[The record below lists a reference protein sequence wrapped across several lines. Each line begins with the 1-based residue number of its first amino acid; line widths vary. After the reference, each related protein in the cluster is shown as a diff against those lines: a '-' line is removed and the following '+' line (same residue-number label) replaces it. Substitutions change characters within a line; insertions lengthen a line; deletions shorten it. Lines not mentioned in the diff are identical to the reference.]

1 MQTFSGALGGIRA
14 DAITATDDTDRPYAV
29 GGDTFTDFASAAGR
43 SCDNQMNSCAEMA
56 NSGGAGFSVGDCN
69 TQASQCKETIE
80 TESTTTAAPATSSVA
95 QTTTSTTPVSVSLVQ
110 AKTSSP
116 DSSPPLPPRALAQDG
131 LRPSRSSRSPPT
143 SPALSTASTADGEAS
158 SPFVPNLPTPRLP
171 GRAAEFLKTPP
182 SSSGDTEDGQYVT
195 ASWGSPYPKSEE
207 ANLLRRS
214 PSSEPS
220 EGSTI
225 HRLELDTPFLRPA
238 PSLVIPPND
247 HQPSSLAAI
256 LVNRARRPGP
266 ARGLTEDWIRQHT
279 AAGENVE
286 PRHWLSDGTD
296 SEHSSLSGSLSGD
309 EGAWL
314 EERDLKTPRATNPRR
329 STSSRQS
336 SRQHPRTRSSTE
348 TLKQSSVEQ
357 LRRSENANMATSV
370 SGLVLPDTAS
380 TVSLSTSTP
389 DNRPVTPV
397 GPKGPSNAG
406 MTPKPPVTPT
416 REGVKKEQAPT
427 PRIKK
432 KVPWRG
438 KNIMVLLPRDEGRG
452 QPGKGPIPLRQHEVT
467 NMFREWE
474 ELGYDIRGFDL
485 NVPAEYT
492 ALPVEHHSRSRDE
505 WPDVEEVVRERTEHK
520 FKVTLP
526 DLDAWRNYMNE
537 LTEAK
542 LRALGVSLGGDD
554 PPPPP
559 PSISPNPAGLS
570 RRATITQYPP
580 LPFSPTIPTSSPSS
594 AQGMQQYPFPSQT
607 SAGGINTV
615 ASPASFHGHYNQRQS
630 VSIPTNQSPFG
641 FHPPQP
647 QPSPRDMIFQQ
658 QGMHRVSPSLSMSPF
673 SPGGFQPPLPHQRH
687 QSLQFPQ
694 MPHQQFKH
702 PARASPRLQELRE
715 TDEEEEAKSSSK
727 TPEPTPYIRHNASDS
742 LQKEIDEAEY
752 HLEEQFRSQLEH
764 DQDYSPH
771 NEDEKRHAAGQP
783 APEPTKVFAPQA
795 PRFEG
800 AIDENLVLHHPRP
813 HSRGHSLSQKY
824 FGEEDMRG
832 SSANKAFSKLK
843 PIQDDDKPE
852 EDVETNPSN
861 VGTPVVQN
869 FSHLAH
875 DRTFSTISNPWQNE
889 QPLSRRPSHESKP
902 SFSKL
907 NVAAPEF
914 KFNPTSTFQ
923 PGQFNFGSNTFQPAV
938 FQGAGA
944 PNPNASESVHSSN
957 QFSPPAAAS
966 SKINVKAPVFSPGSS
981 DFSFSAVGAPTFRP
995 DAPSFTPLQ
1004 SIAGS
1009 VTSPIMSGSESGK
1022 MASSIFGN
1030 IDLNKPEIVKPVKAS
1045 KAIPIIRPD
1054 SRSSNKEEHPS
1065 ALTED
1070 EDGRAIDETRVK
1082 RLRGV
1087 SADDDEHQYAM
1098 PSELAQAESKGTEEE
1113 RPSRESGI
1121 SSTIVSDSTEAR
1133 DTTSVSDV
1141 SAEHNVDGW
1150 APVELTSEAE
1160 VSAIN
1165 ESRELEEDIFK
1176 PHHKKSLSATA
1187 RPFDP
1192 STSFATDD
1200 DDKESTPVPSH
1211 VDESVKES
1219 AMEAEVS
1226 SAEQDQVAE
1235 EIPQESI
1242 EVEPSSATSHAG
1254 DHDGGLGGSRL
1265 VPSPP
1270 PVNGGLAASRFAAS
1284 PSPKGLAASK
1294 YAKSSSPVSEVETV
1308 QSPFAPDAQGDFIF
1322 PITVEES
1329 EQESEDTQE
1338 TIPVQH
1344 RLDGDGREPTFEEID
1359 AVMQHINENDP
1370 ALGVKKTV
1378 ELPIWHQPSPTRHLS
1393 LADTTDETPKH
1404 SLEKFPRG
1412 VAPSPSPRHYHL
1424 PLGVHPPLHT
1434 ADLEDPFRDPPHSIQ
1449 LSRLNTSESQAAS
1462 DDWERAFSDDEQ
1474 VKLDSRANFFD
1485 GRVNGLVDGVLEARL
1500 GPLETSLQ
1508 GIQRALNML
1517 SERTPPSSHR
1527 ERRSIDKRTEQI
1539 RAAVLDALAVQQRN
1553 AQESVS
1559 AESVSSILR
1568 SMEEMKQH
1576 FSESLQAEFR
1586 AENLRSVVEEVVG
1599 SRLPPPAP
1607 QPVVVEGQEEL
1618 AEKYN
1623 DLSARYAE
1631 LEQRLHFEEA
1641 KSSAEFE
1648 SRRMVED
1655 RAAEFERHL
1664 HMAETKIEAEI
1675 MNRSAYDQRVLHME
1689 ERLKQQEELNEAEV
1703 TLRRAAEDRLSEV
1716 QRLLRIS
1723 SEEEIRLRDTVEE
1736 KDEKIMILEATHSK
1750 NTMRLAMLDVAAENS
1765 QKEKGELEDRVRV
1778 AEAEAR
1784 ELRQEAKRWRI
1795 EAERTLEMSDRQYDD
1810 LHNALEDNK
1819 QLHKL
1824 IDTLGTTLNENE
1836 RVRDSWRS
1844 KFMSLQQDMEN
1855 AMRHVT
1861 EENARRAKREQ
1872 TMLARQEV
1880 LDAKLFAESRT
1891 RERLETELERLEAGE
1906 RQGMKAVNETK
1917 RLEVLLAEMRTE
1929 NHKLQQSA
1937 ARYQAEFQ
1945 EARESGARE
1954 VQRTRESMQ
1963 AQIEDANHQVNVVRE
1978 ELEDQIS
1985 RLRGQLDQV
1994 KLDSDTVRSQYDMLM
2009 EEAQNNRKGD
2019 IKEVVRKH
2027 QDEIEDMQARFE
2039 RQLNNTVEDAQR
2051 AETNLLER
2059 LSIST
2064 SKCEHLQDRVQHL
2077 EEKLDIAREA
2087 ARAAAQAAK
2096 ASGYTPPPMAAMA
2109 PAPISVQSAQRTI
2122 AAQAQSQ
2129 PQLEA
2134 VANALQ
2140 LPEKISPQALRE
2152 SIMVLQE
2159 QLQER
2164 EQKIEELEQIADPE
2178 AQTKIA
2184 KRDDEITWLRELL
2197 AVRHSDLQDIIT
2209 ALGRDDYDQD
2219 RVRDAAIRLKANL
2232 QMEQQERERAASGG
2246 SAINLP
2252 INIAAHLRDA
2262 TPRVAQAVGPL
2273 AAAWG
2278 NWRKGAAANL
2288 SNLSSSSSG
2297 QSSFLSG
2304 LLTPPATAVRQTPP
2318 SSQNQGQ
2325 QPTAFSSTGR
2335 RFTAQDLANRPKPPP
2350 AAVRMTT
2357 TQRQAQKMP
2366 VREEGSPAPRQTPPM
2381 MRPAAYDDDA
2391 MAAEDFDDA
2400 GFFIDDE

>member
-1 MQTFSGALGGIRA
+1 
-14 DAITATDDTDRPYAV
+14 
-29 GGDTFTDFASAAGR
+29 
-43 SCDNQMNSCAEMA
+43 
-56 NSGGAGFSVGDCN
+56 
-69 TQASQCKETIE
+69 
-80 TESTTTAAPATSSVA
+80 
-95 QTTTSTTPVSVSLVQ
+95 
-110 AKTSSP
+110 
-116 DSSPPLPPRALAQDG
+116 
-131 LRPSRSSRSPPT
+131 
-143 SPALSTASTADGEAS
+143 
-158 SPFVPNLPTPRLP
+158 
-171 GRAAEFLKTPP
+171 
-182 SSSGDTEDGQYVT
+182 
-195 ASWGSPYPKSEE
+195 
-207 ANLLRRS
+207 
-214 PSSEPS
+214 
-220 EGSTI
+220 
-225 HRLELDTPFLRPA
+225 
-238 PSLVIPPND
+238 
-247 HQPSSLAAI
+247 
-256 LVNRARRPGP
+256 
-266 ARGLTEDWIRQHT
+266 
-279 AAGENVE
+279 
-286 PRHWLSDGTD
+286 
-296 SEHSSLSGSLSGD
+296 
-309 EGAWL
+309 
-314 EERDLKTPRATNPRR
+314 
-329 STSSRQS
+329 
-336 SRQHPRTRSSTE
+336 
-348 TLKQSSVEQ
+348 
-357 LRRSENANMATSV
+357 
-370 SGLVLPDTAS
+370 
-380 TVSLSTSTP
+380 
-389 DNRPVTPV
+389 
-397 GPKGPSNAG
+397 
-406 MTPKPPVTPT
+406 
-416 REGVKKEQAPT
+416 
-427 PRIKK
+427 
-432 KVPWRG
+432 
-438 KNIMVLLPRDEGRG
+438 
-452 QPGKGPIPLRQHEVT
+452 
-467 NMFREWE
+467 
-474 ELGYDIRGFDL
+474 
-485 NVPAEYT
+485 
-492 ALPVEHHSRSRDE
+492 
-505 WPDVEEVVRERTEHK
+505 
-520 FKVTLP
+520 
-526 DLDAWRNYMNE
+526 
-537 LTEAK
+537 
-542 LRALGVSLGGDD
+542 
-554 PPPPP
+554 
-559 PSISPNPAGLS
+559 
-570 RRATITQYPP
+570 
-580 LPFSPTIPTSSPSS
+580 
-594 AQGMQQYPFPSQT
+594 
-607 SAGGINTV
+607 
-615 ASPASFHGHYNQRQS
+615 
-630 VSIPTNQSPFG
+630 
-641 FHPPQP
+641 
-647 QPSPRDMIFQQ
+647 
-658 QGMHRVSPSLSMSPF
+658 MSPF
-673 SPGGFQPPLPHQRH
+673 SPGGFQPPLLHQRH

-694 MPHQQFKH
+694 LPHQQFKH

-727 TPEPTPYIRHNASDS
+727 TPEPTPYIRHNASNS

-783 APEPTKVFAPQA
+783 AAEPTKAFAPQA

-832 SSANKAFSKLK
+832 SSTTKGFNKLK

-861 VGTPVVQN
+861 LGTPVVQN
-869 FSHLAH
+869 FAHPAH
-875 DRTFSTISNPWQNE
+875 DRTFSTISNPWQHE
-889 QPLSRRPSHESKP
+889 QPLSRRPSHGSKS

-938 FQGAGA
+938 FQGAASSNA
-944 PNPNASESVHSSN
+944 PESVNSSN
-957 QFSPPAAAS
+957 QFSPPAAPS
-966 SKINVKAPVFSPGSS
+966 TKINVNAPVFSPGSS

-1004 SIAGS
+1004 SISGS

-1022 MASSIFGN
+1022 LASSIFGN
-1030 IDLNKPEIVKPVKAS
+1030 IDLGKPDIVKPTKAS

-1054 SRSSNKEEHPS
+1054 SRSSNKDEQPS
-1065 ALTED
+1065 APVDD
-1070 EDGRAIDETRVK
+1070 EQDQTTDEARVK
-1082 RLRGV
+1082 RVRGA
-1087 SADDDEHQYAM
+1087 SADDDDHQYSR
-1098 PSELAQAESKGTEEE
+1098 PTELAEAESRGTEEE

-1133 DTTSVSDV
+1133 DTTSLSDV
-1141 SAEHNVDGW
+1141 SAEHNADGW
-1150 APVELTSEAE
+1150 APIELASEAE
-1160 VSAIN
+1160 ASAVN
-1165 ESRELEEDIFK
+1165 SSRELEEDIFK
-1176 PHHKKSLSATA
+1176 PRHKKSLSATA
-1187 RPFDP
+1187 MPFVP
-1192 STSFATDD
+1192 STSIATDDD

-1211 VDESVKES
+1211 IDKSVRESDMGTEIGL
-1219 AMEAEVS
+1219 
-1226 SAEQDQVAE
+1226 AEQDQVTKE
-1235 EIPQESI
+1235 TPKESVEIEH
-1242 EVEPSSATSHAG
+1242 SAVASHGG
-1254 DHDGGLGGSRL
+1254 DEDRGLGASEL
-1265 VPSPP
+1265 VSLPLPT
-1270 PVNGGLAASRFAAS
+1270 NGGLSASRFAAS

-1294 YAKSSSPVSEVETV
+1294 YARSSSPVSEVETT
-1308 QSPFAPDAQGDFIF
+1308 QSPFAPDTQGDFIF
-1322 PITVEES
+1322 PITVEGS
-1329 EQESEDTQE
+1329 EQESEDIQKTM
-1338 TIPVQH
+1338 PVQH
-1344 RLDGDGREPTFEEID
+1344 GEDGNANEPTFEEID

-1378 ELPIWHQPSPTRHLS
+1378 EMPIWHQPSPTRQRS

-1434 ADLEDPFRDPPHSIQ
+1434 AELEDPFRDPPVSVQ
-1449 LSRLNTSESQAAS
+1449 LSRHNTSESQAAS

-1474 VKLDSRANFFD
+1474 AKLDSRANFFD

-1500 GPLETSLQ
+1500 GPLEASLQ

-1517 SERTPPSSHR
+1517 TDRTPPSSYR
-1527 ERRSIDKRTEQI
+1527 ERRSMSAEYQESDADDEDDEPVPRRSMSPRRDKRIDQI

-1553 AQESVS
+1553 TYDAVS
-1559 AESVSSILR
+1559 ADNVASIMR

-1576 FSESLQAEFR
+1576 FSESLREGFR
-1586 AENLRSVVEEVVG
+1586 AENLRSVVEEVVVP
-1599 SRLPPPAP
+1599 RLAHPPP
-1607 QPVVVEGQEEL
+1607 QPAIANDQEEL
-1618 AEKYN
+1618 SEKYN
-1623 DLSARYAE
+1623 ELSARYVE
-1631 LEQRLHFEEA
+1631 LEQRLHFEET

-1664 HMAETKIEAEI
+1664 RLAETKIEAEI
-1675 MNRSAYDQRVLHME
+1675 MKRSAYDQRIAEME
-1689 ERLKQQEELNEAEV
+1689 DKLKHQEEMNESEV
-1703 TLRRAAEDRLSEV
+1703 TLRRAAEDRLSEI
-1716 QRLLRIS
+1716 QRLYRTS
-1723 SEEEIRLRDTVEE
+1723 AEEEIRLREIVEE

-1750 NTMRLAMLDVAAENS
+1750 NTMRMAMLDVAAES
-1765 QKEKGELEDRVRV
+1765 AQKEKSELEDRVRI

-1795 EAERTLEMSDRQYDD
+1795 EAERTLEMSDRNDDD

-1836 RVRDSWRS
+1836 RIRDSWRA

-1872 TMLARQEV
+1872 AMLARQEV

-1906 RQGMKAVNETK
+1906 RQGMKAVNEAK

-1963 AQIEDANHQVNVVRE
+1963 AQIEDANHQVNVIRE

-1985 RLRGQLDQV
+1985 RLRTQLDQA

-2096 ASGYTPPPMAAMA
+2096 SSGYTPPPAAAIA
-2109 PAPISVQSAQRTI
+2109 PAPMPLQSAQRTI
-2122 AAQAQSQ
+2122 ASQPQ

-2232 QMEQQERERAASGG
+2232 QMEQQERERAANGG

-2252 INIAAHLRDA
+2252 NIAASLRDA
-2262 TPRVAQAVGPL
+2262 SPRVAQAVGPL

-2278 NWRKGAAANL
+2278 NWRKGANL
-2288 SNLSSSSSG
+2288 SASLSGVAQSPLAAAGGGGSG
-2297 QSSFLSG
+2297 SNSATPRRDSPASQSSFLSG
-2304 LLTPPATAVRQTPP
+2304 LLTPPATAVRQQTPP
-2318 SSQNQGQ
+2318 SSSQGKDQ

-2335 RFTAQDLANRPKPPP
+2335 RFTAQDLANRPRPVAVV
-2350 AAVRMTT
+2350 AA
-2357 TQRQAQKMP
+2357 QRQAQKMP
-2366 VREEGSPAPRQTPPM
+2366 PAAREGSPAPRQPAVAFPNSGGPQTPPM
-2381 MRPAAYDDDA
+2381 MRPASYDDDA